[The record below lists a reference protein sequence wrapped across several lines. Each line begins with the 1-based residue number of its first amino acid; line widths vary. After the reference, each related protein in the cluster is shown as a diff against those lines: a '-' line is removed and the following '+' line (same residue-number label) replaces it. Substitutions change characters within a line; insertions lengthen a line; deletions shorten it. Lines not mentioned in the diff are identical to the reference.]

1 MLESQKYPT
10 PLNICH
16 QWCLFAIDRNTL
28 GVLINGCQVVL
39 IVYIFTS
46 HRLVRKHILTLK
58 SETDAQAAEVRNRHH
73 LVTTWRIP
81 PSIPVFD
88 ILVVKWM
95 CLRITFYFYMMF
107 QDFGHTADDK
117 FGRS

>member
-10 PLNICH
+10 PLNICY

-58 SETDAQAAEVRNRHH
+58 SETEAQAAKVRNRHH
-73 LVTTWRIP
+73 LVTTWRPP
-81 PSIPVFD
+81 PSIPVFESLGEKWKEPRVPTVLKY
-88 ILVVKWM
+88 IARLVWETCYSSFPK
-95 CLRITFYFYMMF
+95 R
-107 QDFGHTADDK
+107 
-117 FGRS
+117 